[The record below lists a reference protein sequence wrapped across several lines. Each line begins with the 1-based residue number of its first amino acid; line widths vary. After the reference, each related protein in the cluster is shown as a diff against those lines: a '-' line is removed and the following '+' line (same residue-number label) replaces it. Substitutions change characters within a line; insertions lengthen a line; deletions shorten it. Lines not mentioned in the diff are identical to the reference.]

1 MEAEKKL
8 LEDEDQYQ
16 ATVIVAEDST
26 YSIHEEKP
34 AENQQDQEQR

>member
-16 ATVIVAEDST
+16 ATVIVADGST
-26 YSIHEEKP
+26 YNIHEEKP
-34 AENQQDQEQR
+34 ADN